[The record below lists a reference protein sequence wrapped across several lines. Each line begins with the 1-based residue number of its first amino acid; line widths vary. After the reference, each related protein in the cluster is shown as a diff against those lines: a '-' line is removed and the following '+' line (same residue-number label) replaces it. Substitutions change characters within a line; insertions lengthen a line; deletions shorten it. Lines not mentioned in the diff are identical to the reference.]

1 MAISRRAF
9 GVGLIAASAAG
20 TGGYVYLRQHRGA
33 GGEPAQRR
41 RHRAGFARAHR
52 WRCGDVVSTH
62 GLQAA
67 VIGKLFDDY
76 VAGGAGAQ
84 PLIVGYENQL
94 IEWVLQDAD
103 RWKRVEAVRPRSR

>member
-1 MAISRRAF
+1 VATCICVSIA
-9 GVGLIAASAAG
+9 GLAAS
-20 TGGYVYLRQHRGA
+20 LLS
-33 GGEPAQRR
+33 
-41 RHRAGFARAHR
+41 
-52 WRCGDVVSTH
+52 GDVIALDSLGRIDGDVATLFRRMGYKPPSS
-62 GLQAA
+62 
-67 VIGKLFDDY
+67 GKLFDDY